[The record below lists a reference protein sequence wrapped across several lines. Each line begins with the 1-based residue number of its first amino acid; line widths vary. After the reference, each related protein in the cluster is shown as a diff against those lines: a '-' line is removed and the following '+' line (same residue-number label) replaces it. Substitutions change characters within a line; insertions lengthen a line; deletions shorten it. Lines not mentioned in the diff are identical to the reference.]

1 MAEGLTTQR
10 LLELRKLTRAI
21 SESLRGEVLDI
32 LGTLAPLL
40 RPKSLL
46 GSYIQGGPKES
57 VRGADRAL
65 KDLQNVYDSV
75 AGTNPFNLPRE
86 LRTPLPIDS
95 SSLEITPFEYTHSA
109 KSKRQSREITIT
121 SPLRW
126 VLGFSGFSLEKLREG
141 LESGDPTE
149 FRAQEFVLN
158 FLIVHVGV
166 SLQKGVSQLFEALR
180 FPVSV
185 HEAPEFGKLPITLI
199 SSVIPTVRPSDDTI
213 IESAEVSGMP
223 AFEEVVDLEAILQLK
238 DPLRDRLT
246 DLIRR
251 ESPELL
257 R

>member
-1 MAEGLTTQR
+1 MAEGLTTQK
-10 LLELRKLTRAI
+10 LLELRKVTRAI
-21 SESLRGEVLDI
+21 ADSLRGEVLEI

-65 KDLQNVYDSV
+65 KDLQNIYDSV
-75 AGTNPFNLPRE
+75 ASTRPFNLPE
-86 LRTPLPIDS
+86 LRTPLPVDS
-95 SSLEITPFEYTHSA
+95 SALEITPFEYTHSA

-141 LESGDPTE
+141 LENGDPTE

-185 HEAPEFGKLPITLI
+185 HAAPEFGKLPITVI
-199 SSVIPTVRPSDDTI
+199 SSVVPTIRPSDDTI
-213 IESAEVSGMP
+213 LESAEISGMP
-223 AFEEVVDLEAILQLK
+223 AFEEVVDLDAILQLK